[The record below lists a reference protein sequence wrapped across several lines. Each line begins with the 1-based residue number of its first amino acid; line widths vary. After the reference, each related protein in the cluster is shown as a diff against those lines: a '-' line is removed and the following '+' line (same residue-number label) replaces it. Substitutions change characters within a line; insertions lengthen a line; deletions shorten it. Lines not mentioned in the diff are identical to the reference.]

1 MSDAGRPRDQLVELR
16 VERDEIDAEG
26 RIRHPPRRLQLRL
39 QDVGRHGARGDDAEA
54 ARVRNRRAHLRI
66 GNAAHAREQDRVLDA
81 EQVAYEPAALR
92 PISFDEPLDDDDMLA
107 SLLPLRG
114 RDLRR
119 LPRLLYA
126 DDDPPPAPPGLP
138 EPEVR
143 AVVLTDAQ
151 VDHVGGLLSLRDGAP
166 IDLYATPAVFEQLTT
181 ELPVLPVLQ
190 HYCAVH
196 WHVVPVAGDR
206 RVASFRVDGMPTL
219 QFTAVATQSPLPPH
233 LASTTRGEQPQVG
246 DSIALAVQD
255 LATGQRVFCAP
266 GLSQIGATEFEWM
279 READCLL
286 LDNLLPDTGM
296 AAGDQPWL
304 DLLRGM
310 PARHKVLFA
319 DEPDTEGDAALAE
332 EGIALAYDGMEIEL

>member
-1 MSDAGRPRDQLVELR
+1 MKIVILR
-16 VERDEIDAEG
+16 G
-26 RIRHPPRRLQLRL
+26 GGSLRRR
-39 QDVGRHGARGDDAEA
+39 RHGAGSAGSTRERGVMA
-54 ARVRNRRAHLRI
+54 I
-66 GNAAHAREQDRVLDA
+66 GNGSGRWVLVNMSPGVAHQLDSD
-81 EQVAYEPAALR
+81 L
-92 PISFDEPLDDDDMLA
+92 SLDGHL
-107 SLLPLRG
+107 
-114 RDLRR
+114 
-119 LPRLLYA
+119 
-126 DDDPPPAPPGLP
+126 GLP
-138 EPEVR
+138 EPDVR

-181 ELPVLPVLQ
+181 ALPVLPVLQ
-190 HYCAVH
+190 HYCGVH

-206 RVASFRVDGMPTL
+206 PVASFRVEGMPSL

-233 LASTTRGEQPQVG
+233 LASQVPGEQPQVG

-266 GLSQIGATEFEWM
+266 GLSQIGATEWEWM

-286 LDNLLPDTGM
+286 LDNLLPD
-296 AAGDQPWL
+296 AGSTVTDQPWL
-304 DLLRGM
+304 ALLRGM

-319 DEPDTEGDAALAE
+319 DEPDTDGEAAWAD